1 MSKGIRITFVVV
13 SLIVAFILVAFVTEN
28 NLISEITPP
37 SAPFQGWNQWKID
50 APMPDTLDVD
60 YLLSLP
66 KYRNIHHDS
75 FCRDDNFNEIGNNA
89 LPERPEV
96 MAYKTMVLGKI
107 NVGIKNERAT
117 NFTASTQEGRCIK
130 YINAG
135 RDDYHI
141 TAIRSNES
149 ASNIGIAFFIH
160 DIDNFY
166 YTTLS
171 DKDIATF
178 HYRNGIKKKIFKRK
192 IGGERLE
199 AYVNGTE
206 VQWLVDGKRIKVLK
220 YIDNNTKETLCGLY
234 FDNSIVSEV
243 EDFIVDYPDSFKDAG
258 IDEAVERGDVE
269 KPDFGFYCA
278 EKGVCTASMT
288 HVKSGIRSY
297 RFELAMPNDDQ
308 VRRNRNN
315 ALHSTVM
322 LDGIK
327 EKGGNNYAGK
337 KGGNKPL
344 DSFVFSV
351 DVFFPAEG
359 NETWILDELYQELFI
374 QEHHVGYKI
383 PFSPSIS
390 ISINKGRLYLHTIS
404 MEHIA
409 RGEAASDNDLKYRV
423 GYFARLTSDNE
434 EQMLYHNHEGDKRDL
449 PELKKG
455 QWHNITMFVKLG
467 YNQSQGPR
475 TVVYLN
481 GIKALDWDTPNAYN
495 CQEYGEYM
503 EFGIYKWSWSTQ
515 ENREKTPIKRRVLYF
530 DNIKYYI

>member
-13 SLIVAFILVAFVTEN
+13 TLIVALLLVAFVNEN
-28 NLISEITPP
+28 KLLSGTIPP

-50 APMPDTLDVD
+50 APMPDTLDID
-60 YLLSLP
+60 YLLNLP

-75 FCRDDNFNEIGNNA
+75 FFRDDNFNEIGNNA

-96 MAYKTMVLGKI
+96 MAYKTMTLGKI
-107 NVGIKNERAT
+107 NVGIKNGRAT
-117 NFTASTQEGRCIK
+117 NFSANTPKGRCIK

-141 TAIRSNES
+141 TAIRSNDS
-149 ASNIGIAFFIH
+149 TSNIGIAFLVH

-166 YTTLS
+166 YTTLN
-171 DKDIATF
+171 DKEIAAF

-192 IGGERLE
+192 LGGVKLE
-199 AYVNGTE
+199 AYVKGKD
-206 VQWLVDGKRIKVLK
+206 VQLLVDGKRIKVLK
-220 YIDNNTKETLCGLY
+220 NNDNDTKDSLCGLY
-234 FDNSIVSEV
+234 FDNTKVSEV
-243 EDFIVDYPDSFKDAG
+243 EDFIVDYPDSFEDAG

-269 KPDFGFYCA
+269 KPDFGTYCA
-278 EKGVCTASMT
+278 EKGVCTASMA
-288 HVKSGIRSY
+288 HVKSGTKSY
-297 RFELAMPNDDQ
+297 RFELVMPNDEQ

-322 LDGIK
+322 LNGIK
-327 EKGGNNYAGK
+327 EKGGNDYSGN

-344 DSFVFSV
+344 DSFIFSV
-351 DVFFPAEG
+351 DVFFPADGDEA
-359 NETWILDELYQELFI
+359 WILDELYNELFI

-390 ISINKGRLYLHTIS
+390 ICITKGRLFLQTIS
-404 MEHIA
+404 MEHVA
-409 RGEAASDNDLKYRV
+409 RGETVSDNDLKYRV

-434 EQMLYHNHEGDKRDL
+434 EQMLYQNHEGDKRDL

-455 QWHNITMFVKLG
+455 QWHNIAMYVKLG
-467 YNQSQGPR
+467 YNQNQSPR

-515 ENREKTPIKRRVLYF
+515 ENREKTSIKRRVLYF

>member
-1 MSKGIRITFVVV
+1 MS
-13 SLIVAFILVAFVTEN
+13 LMVALILVASINVNMLLSYT
-28 NLISEITPP
+28 IPP

-50 APMPDTLDVD
+50 NPMPDTLDMD

-89 LPERPEV
+89 LPERSEV
-96 MAYKTMVLGKI
+96 MAYKTMSHGNI
-107 NVGIKNERAT
+107 SVGIKNGRAT
-117 NFTASTQEGRCIK
+117 NFITSTQKGRCIK

-141 TAIRSNES
+141 TAVRSNES
-149 ASNIGIAFFIH
+149 ASNVGIAFSINN
-160 DIDNFY
+160 IDNFY
-166 YTTLS
+166 FATLS
-171 DKDIATF
+171 DKEIETY
-178 HYRNGIKKKIFKRK
+178 HYHNGKKKKIFKK
-192 IGGERLE
+192 NIGGERLE
-199 AYVNGTE
+199 AYVNGKD
-206 VQWLVDGKRIKVLK
+206 VQLLVDGKRLKV
-220 YIDNNTKETLCGLY
+220 INNTNNGNIKPLCGLY
-234 FDNSIVSEV
+234 FDNTVVSEV
-243 EDFIVDYPDSFKDAG
+243 EDFIVDYPDSFEDAG
-258 IDEAVERGDVE
+258 IDEAVERGEVE

-278 EKGVCTASMT
+278 EKGTCTASLS

-297 RFELAMPNDDQ
+297 RFELAMPNDEQ

-315 ALHSTVM
+315 ALHSTIM
-322 LDGIK
+322 LNGIK

-359 NETWILDELYQELFI
+359 NEFWMLDELYQELFI

-409 RGEAASDNDLKYRV
+409 RGEAPTDNELKYRV
-423 GYFARLTSDNE
+423 GYFARLTSDIE
-434 EQMLYHNHEGDKRDL
+434 EQMLYQNHEGDKRDL

-455 QWHNITMFVKLG
+455 QWHNIAMYVKLG
-467 YNQSQGPR
+467 YNQNQSPR

-481 GIKALDWDTPNAYN
+481 GVKALDWDTPNAYN